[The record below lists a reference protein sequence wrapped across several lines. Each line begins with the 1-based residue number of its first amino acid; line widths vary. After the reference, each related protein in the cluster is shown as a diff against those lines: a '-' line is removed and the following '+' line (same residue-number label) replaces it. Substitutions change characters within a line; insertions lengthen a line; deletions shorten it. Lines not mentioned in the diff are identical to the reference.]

1 MLIGESSIVKKNHWT
16 YSYEVDTKLYFGF
29 IYLITNNLTGVKYI
43 GKKGFRTKGKSWKNY
58 TSCCKPLNTDI
69 KNFGKD
75 NFLFEILELCD
86 SKESLARR
94 ETFLQIRNNVL
105 TEKLPS
111 GNRAFYNRNIRGEKF
126 DMSGVIMSETTK
138 IKLGLYG
145 NSNHM
150 FDNSIYEFWNK
161 TTDEIFS
168 GTQKDFQN
176 KTDIIS
182 ADCVSLIKGRQV
194 SCKNWCLLSSK
205 DIPHKNSD
213 ITIYRFKHTDGREIV
228 STRIEFQR
236 LNNFHNIEVG
246 QLIYGK
252 RKTTKGWML
261 DVT

>member
-1 MLIGESSIVKKNHWT
+1 MIRNHW
-16 YSYEVDTKLYFGF
+16 SYHTIFDKDSYFGF

-43 GKKGFRTKGKSWKNY
+43 GKKGFRSSGKNWKNY

-69 KNFGKD
+69 KIYGKD
-75 NFLFEILELCD
+75 NFLFEILELCHD
-86 SKESLARR
+86 RESLAQR
-94 ETFLQIRNNVL
+94 ETFLQIENNVL
-105 TEKLPS
+105 TEKLPN
-111 GNRAFYNRNIRGEKF
+111 GNRAFYNRNIRGDKF
-126 DMSGVIMSETTK
+126 DMSGIIMSENTK

-161 TTDEIFS
+161 LTDEIFS
-168 GTQKDFQN
+168 GTQKDFQT
-176 KTDIIS
+176 KTGIIS

-205 DIPHKNSD
+205 NKPHKNAD
-213 ITIYRFKHTDGREIV
+213 TTIYRFRHKDGRKVV
-228 STRIEFQR
+228 STRLEFQQ

-252 RKTTKGWML
+252 RKTTKGWKL
-261 DVT
+261 DVE